1 MENKRS
7 DMEMEE
13 LKKSLIEYINKE
25 SKKTK
30 CINTEVLKNRIETYN
45 MNRKNRKTLKILV
58 DNTSKN
64 GAFKAPELELVEIE
78 KK

>member
-1 MENKRS
+1 MEKSS

-13 LKKSLIEYINKE
+13 HLIKYLKEE

-30 CINTEVLKNRIETYN
+30 CINTKVLLNRIEAYN

-58 DNTSKN
+58 VNTSKN
-64 GAFKAPELELVEIE
+64 GDANGSDIELVEIE
-78 KK
+78 KNSY

>member
-1 MENKRS
+1 MDKRS

-13 LKKSLIEYINKE
+13 LKKSLIEYIKEE

-30 CINTEVLKNRIETYN
+30 CINTEVLLNRIETYN
-45 MNRKNRKTLKILV
+45 MNRENRKTLKILV
-58 DNTSKN
+58 VNTSKN
-64 GAFKAPELELVEIE
+64 GDANGSDIELGEIE